1 MQVGHIVPIYES
13 AGTGTA
19 DCTLVPA
26 HHSSRLENIRRPW
39 LTPSPAAVRARMSLT
54 SPRSHVESAL
64 ARRGESLADLQSS
77 RTPAHLR
84 LIFEELLFV
93 ELASNFGAGR

>member
-1 MQVGHIVPIYES
+1 
-13 AGTGTA
+13 
-19 DCTLVPA
+19 
-26 HHSSRLENIRRPW
+26 
-39 LTPSPAAVRARMSLT
+39 MSLT